1 MHLQVQ
7 IFPSNSLKTLLV
19 HMLQSQIWDQT
30 CRLLRLIGQY
40 LTGAGVGYRLLHLM
54 GQYLTG
60 VGYRLLRL
68 IGQYLTGVGYVFRLS
83 KSETGTQVKFEPKLK
98 EKFDHVNHVQI
109 VETIIYIC
117 RDSFS
122 FYWTAKF
129 IQSRDWNYQILL

>member
-40 LTGAGVGYRLLHLM
+40 LTGAGVGYRLLRLM
-54 GQYLTG
+54 
-60 VGYRLLRL
+60 
-68 IGQYLTGVGYVFRLS
+68 GQYLTGVGYVFRLS